1 MAQATVTRRRPCTT
15 CGGRYFVR
23 TISVFAALIATAVAL
38 GGIAEA
44 VLSSGMLTA
53 SNAHIPE
60 ASQLI
65 QAGAFAIGGIVV
77 AGIIA
82 TVTSGHRCIA
92 CDAKQ

>member
-1 MAQATVTRRRPCTT
+1 M
-15 CGGRYFVR
+15 R
-23 TISVFAALIATAVAL
+23 TISVIAALVAFAVAL
-38 GGIAEA
+38 GGIAKA
-44 VLSSGMLTA
+44 VVSSGMLTA

-60 ASQLI
+60 PSNLVL
-65 QAGAFAIGGIVV
+65 AGAWAVGGIIV